1 MPNAPAQPLVSRLTG
16 ALGVSIGLH
25 AVLLLGAQALPQGQL
40 QDSLSFFE
48 AHAAPLHAA
57 ANVAQVAAPA
67 ASGAAPALAPLRAAD
82 YLPTNKLDVR
92 PGIKTRVEPEY
103 PERAARRFLSGTV
116 RIRLFI
122 SERGTVDR
130 VMVVKAD
137 PAGFFEES
145 AERAFRAARFSP
157 GMKGGRAVK
166 VQMLLEV
173 TYESPDAP
181 KVPGKT

>member
-1 MPNAPAQPLVSRLTG
+1 MPNAPAQPLISRLAG

-48 AHAAPLHAA
+48 AHAAPLHATGNIAQA
-57 ANVAQVAAPA
+57 AKPAA
-67 ASGAAPALAPLRAAD
+67 ASGTALAPLRPAD